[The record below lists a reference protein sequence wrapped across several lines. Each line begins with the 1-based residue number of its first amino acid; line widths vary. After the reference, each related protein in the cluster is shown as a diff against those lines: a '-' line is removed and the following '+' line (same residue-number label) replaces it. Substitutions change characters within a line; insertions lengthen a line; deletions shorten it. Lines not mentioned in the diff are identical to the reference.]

1 MQDERVTLPLKY
13 KAVVLVG
20 VLLLGACA
28 VSAVFSGGGVVNLRG
43 LYAEQSQ
50 AEAEAYELRQ
60 RNDELRDHLAKLDS
74 DDAYLEKVV
83 RERLGWI
90 KPGERVYRVTDEHR

>member
-1 MQDERVTLPLKY
+1 MQDEHVTLPLKY

-20 VLLLGACA
+20 VMLLVACA
-28 VSAVFSGGGVVNLRG
+28 VSAVFSSGGVVNLRG
-43 LYAEQSQ
+43 LYAEQVQ
-50 AEAEAYELRQ
+50 AEAEAYEVRQ
-60 RNDELRDHLAKLDS
+60 RNDQLREHLAKLDS
-74 DDAYLEKVV
+74 DDSYLEKVV